1 MRILVSSVI
10 RSVCRATSYKTYV
23 LIDVLYTVLSAL
35 PVVSHVVQLFL
46 EPYAVFQ
53 VLAFSEAFPLSLSC
67 SSIFKMQIYFTE
79 CTRVLR
85 MRVLRM
91 RYTTGQLM
99 TYKQTYIQTQ
109 LAFTSPV
116 RGSPNYIDGLY
127 DHTNCGADI
136 MGQMSPLQHQTT
148 CSYYSFITH
157 AYIKAAK

>member
-85 MRVLRM
+85 MC
-91 RYTTGQLM
+91 YTTGRLM

-116 RGSPNYIDGLY
+116 RGLPNYIDGLY

-136 MGQMSPLQHQTT
+136 MGQMSPLQQN
-148 CSYYSFITH
+148 YMFILQFYH
-157 AYIKAAK
+157 SCIH